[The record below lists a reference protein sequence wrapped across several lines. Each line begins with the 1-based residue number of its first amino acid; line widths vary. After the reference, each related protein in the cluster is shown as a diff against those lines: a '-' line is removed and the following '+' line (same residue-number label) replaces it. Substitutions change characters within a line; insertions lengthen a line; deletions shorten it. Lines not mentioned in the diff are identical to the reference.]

1 MARTVLAWAPTRR
14 SLKRPGTRHGGTRV
28 ASSSPRGTIL
38 LVDDDPDI
46 RLLLKT
52 EAGAGPGR
60 GMVGTLVADGAHWL
74 AERGVRLV
82 GVDTLSIEPATST
95 YPVHHIL
102 LGAGVVIVE
111 GLDLSA
117 VTAGDYQLVCLPLRV
132 AGGDGAPARAVLI
145 RG

>member
-52 EAGAGPGR
+52 VLCNAGFATPAR
-60 GMVGTLVADGAHWL
+60 GESDRARARGASPSCGWP
-74 AERGVRLV
+74 
-82 GVDTLSIEPATST
+82 D
-95 YPVHHIL
+95 
-102 LGAGVVIVE
+102 
-111 GLDLSA
+111 
-117 VTAGDYQLVCLPLRV
+117 
-132 AGGDGAPARAVLI
+132 AGGHREPVAHQRKDCGYTHRAHPHEA
-145 RG
+145 